1 MSKQEKLF
9 KRFLSKPKDFT
20 YDELKTLLRGMGYEE
35 VSSGKTSG
43 SRVAFYNESSQHVI
57 RLHKPHPKNIVKR
70 YQLDLIEEELKTK
83 GYIS

>member
-9 KRFLSKPKDFT
+9 RRFLSKPKDFT
-20 YDELKTLLRGMGYEE
+20 YEELKTLLCGMGYRE

-43 SRVAFYNESSQHVI
+43 SRIAFYNESSQHVI
-57 RLHKPHPKNIVKR
+57 RLHKPHPKNILKR